1 MLARPCRWYGYCM
14 GSEDIVGA
22 YVEGRISRRTLVR
35 RLMAAGVSIGAASAY
50 AQLLASPSSAEA
62 KHVST
67 YYDQPGYYSSPNA
80 PQPWVEVVT
89 SKRKRARKK
98 GVEVKAGNAN
108 ESVSLDIHVEAKRNG
123 KWRKA
128 SKVHRVDHVSANGS
142 VKVKLKVDKP
152 TRKQLKKKKKV
163 LVRGVALAED
173 AHSNR
178 RTVRSSKRLT

>member
-1 MLARPCRWYGYCM
+1 M
-14 GSEDIVGA
+14 GSKDIVGA

-35 RLMAAGVSIGAASAY
+35 RLVAAGVSVGAASAY
-50 AQLLASPSSAEA
+50 AQLLASPSTAEA

-67 YYDQPGYYSSPNA
+67 YYEQPGYYSSPN
-80 PQPWVEVVT
+80 PPEPWVEVRT

-98 GVEVKAGNAN
+98 GVDVRAGIDN

-128 SKVHRVDHVSANGS
+128 SKVHRVDHVTVQSS
-142 VKVKLKVDKP
+142 VDVRLKLDKP
-152 TRKQLKKKKKV
+152 TRKQLKKKKNV
-163 LVRGVALAED
+163 RVRGVVRAED

-178 RTVRSSKRLT
+178 KTVRSARKLT